1 MTTSLAAMEAFLL
14 GEEPSLTRV
23 QVAERAGV
31 PLELAV
37 QLWHQL
43 GFPHRS
49 DDDVAFAES
58 DVEALRLTSDLVR
71 LGILPPESQAALVRT
86 WGRSYARL
94 AEWQTTLLAG
104 VAVAGRRPGDRADRS
119 SRPTCC
125 RGSRPCRPT
134 SGAAT
139 SPAPRSTCSRTPARL
154 SSARVPARRSA
165 SSTSSATPPRAAAS
179 TAPSWSRGSTASSRT
194 PPPLV
199 VDHGGQVIK
208 TIGDEVLFTVADPAA
223 AVEIALTLTARGDD
237 ADDPFPAV
245 RAGIAHGAVVRRLG
259 DVFGS
264 TVNAASRLTS
274 AARPGTVLVDA
285 GVHEALTAVDGR
297 RGRRR
302 RRARLALA
310 SAAPGL
316 GQGLRPP
323 RGVAGA
329 GRRSRSRTVSI
340 RSPRRGTG
348 PPGPLANHEWRA
360 DQARVLKTRALGPP
374 RAAGGRPSRTQDMK
388 KPGRCRRGKRQRPG
402 KDESTPL
409 ASGGTTVGPVVFV
422 SSSPVAT
429 EWDGY
434 YRIVT

>member
-1 MTTSLAAMEAFLL
+1 MPDEQEEPPPEAGLDIGDEVARAMEAFLL
-14 GEEPSLTRV
+14 GAEPTLTRV

-104 VAVAGRRPGDRADRS
+104 VAVEGGDPATALTELANDVLPRVEALQTYVWRRHLAS
-119 SRPTCC
+119 
-125 RGSRPCRPT
+125 
-134 SGAAT
+134 AAQHLLED
-139 SPAPRSTCSRTPARL
+139 ASTL
-154 SSARVPARRSA
+154 SSSESRMSVCFVDIVGYTTQSRSLDGA
-165 SSTSSATPPRAAAS
+165 ELVEWVDRFEQDTT
-179 TAPSWSRGSTASSRT
+179 T
-194 PPPLV
+194 LV

-223 AVEIALTLTARGDD
+223 AVEIALALTARGDD

-285 GVHEALTAVDGR
+285 GVHEALTSDEEADTDTAWRWR
-297 RGRRR
+297 RLRRV
-302 RRARLALA
+302 
-310 SAAPGL
+310 SAKGFDHLEAW
-316 GQGLRPP
+316 R
-323 RGVAGA
+323 V
-329 GRRSRSRTVSI
+329 RS
-340 RSPRRGTG
+340 
-348 PPGPLANHEWRA
+348 A
-360 DQARVLKTRALGPP
+360 KT
-374 RAAGGRPSRTQDMK
+374 
-388 KPGRCRRGKRQRPG
+388 
-402 KDESTPL
+402 
-409 ASGGTTVGPVVFV
+409 
-422 SSSPVAT
+422 
-429 EWDGY
+429 
-434 YRIVT
+434 

>member
-1 MTTSLAAMEAFLL
+1 MADDQQEPPAPAGLEIRDEVAQALTAILL

-43 GFPHRS
+43 GFPHRG

-104 VAVAGRRPGDRADRS
+104 VAVEGGDPATALTDLATDVLPRVEALQTYVWRRHLASAAQHLLDDTSTLS
-119 SRPTCC
+119 STE
-125 RGSRPCRPT
+125 
-134 SGAAT
+134 
-139 SPAPRSTCSRTPARL
+139 SRT
-154 SSARVPARRSA
+154 SVCFVDIVGYTTQSRSLDGA
-165 SSTSSATPPRAAAS
+165 ELVQWVDRFEQDTT
-179 TAPSWSRGSTASSRT
+179 T
-194 PPPLV
+194 LV
-199 VDHGGQVIK
+199 VDHAGQVIK

-223 AVEIALTLTARGDD
+223 AVEIALALTARGDD
-237 ADDPFPAV
+237 PDDPFPAV

-285 GVHEALTAVDGR
+285 GVHEALTAQDEDRTADGGQPAWRWR
-297 RGRRR
+297 RLRRV
-302 RRARLALA
+302 
-310 SAAPGL
+310 SAKGFDHLEA
-316 GQGLRPP
+316 
-323 RGVAGA
+323 
-329 GRRSRSRTVSI
+329 
-340 RSPRRGTG
+340 
-348 PPGPLANHEWRA
+348 WR
-360 DQARVLKTRALGPP
+360 V
-374 RAAGGRPSRTQDMK
+374 
-388 KPGRCRRGKRQRPG
+388 RPG
-402 KDESTPL
+402 D
-409 ASGGTTVGPVVFV
+409 
-422 SSSPVAT
+422 SSKS
-429 EWDGY
+429 D
-434 YRIVT
+434 R